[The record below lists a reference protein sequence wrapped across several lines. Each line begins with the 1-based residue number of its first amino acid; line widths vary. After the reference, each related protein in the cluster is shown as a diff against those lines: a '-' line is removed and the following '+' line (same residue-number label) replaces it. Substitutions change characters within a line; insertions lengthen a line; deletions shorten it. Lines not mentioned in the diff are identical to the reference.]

1 MVKGYVK
8 FNIAKALDLWY
19 NYFIKV
25 NGGKCMGRI
34 YDAFKAADFFDK
46 SFTDNVGLVKFG
58 LDGKN
63 YEIYLT
69 HKRANKYSIIHLK
82 VDTVEWEQFPVFPRI
97 AGRMYG
103 KSKPIIKLSP
113 SKDSIKI
120 FVVKGKP
127 NYISGL
133 DDGIFRSVHKYN
145 EDYINVMSLARFKE
159 I

>member
-1 MVKGYVK
+1 
-8 FNIAKALDLWY
+8 
-19 NYFIKV
+19 
-25 NGGKCMGRI
+25 MGRI
-34 YDAFKAADFFDK
+34 YDAFKKADFFDK